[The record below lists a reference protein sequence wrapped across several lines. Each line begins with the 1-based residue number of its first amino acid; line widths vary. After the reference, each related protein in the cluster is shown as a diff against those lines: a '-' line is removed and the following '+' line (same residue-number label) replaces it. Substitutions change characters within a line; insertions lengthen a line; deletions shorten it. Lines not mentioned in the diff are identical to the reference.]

1 MLNFWYSEA
10 CNRQIKLTLCIIT
23 CVIIYVCSAIQ
34 QLTPVFAAMSLGI
47 GFMMHLLR
55 HISLKLSTQA
65 VSQKVMQNLFLLLPI
80 GALILLILYL
90 PAQDKIYLAIQ
101 CIAFSALGL
110 FVLSIFAHRAKRFE
124 SERNDRTDP
133 EHDI

>member
-23 CVIIYVCSAIQ
+23 CVIIYVCSSIQ
-34 QLTPVFAAMSLGI
+34 QLTPVFAALSLSL

-55 HISLKLSTQA
+55 HIGLKLSTQA
-65 VSQKVMQNLFLLLPI
+65 VSQKVMQNLFILIPVS
-80 GALILLILYL
+80 ALMLLILYL

-110 FVLSIFAHRAKRFE
+110 FVLSIFVHRAKRFE
-124 SERNDRTDP
+124 SERSG
-133 EHDI
+133 

>member
-1 MLNFWYSEA
+1 MLNFWYSET

-23 CVIIYVCSAIQ
+23 CVIIYICSSIQ
-34 QLTPVFAAMSLGI
+34 QLTPVFAALSLSL

-55 HISLKLSTQA
+55 HIGLKLSTQA
-65 VSQKVMQNLFLLLPI
+65 VSQKVMQNLFILIPVS
-80 GALILLILYL
+80 ALMLLILYL

-110 FVLSIFAHRAKRFE
+110 FVLSIFVHRAKRFE
-124 SERNDRTDP
+124 SERSG
-133 EHDI
+133 